1 MKKSLDAV
9 IERLR
14 KAQRVLVIG
23 HIKPDG
29 DAISSVVTL
38 VLILRKLGKVAEG
51 CIAGE
56 IPWFYKDLADVS
68 MIKDVDDLRNY
79 EFDTAVTVD
88 SSELSRIGDAV
99 QLLKGEQPDITI
111 DHHQT
116 NVGFGEIDF
125 YDSAYAAAAVIIY
138 EIGKQLVEYD
148 AQLAEI
154 NLLGIATDTGF
165 FKYSNTDY
173 KVFSYAAELVKAGAR
188 IQRISSA
195 VLEHRTMNEVKLL
208 SEMFDKLRIEEDGRL
223 AWSYVSTE
231 MLRHTGCN
239 EDDAG
244 GLVGEIR
251 SMNGVEIAILFIEWP
266 EGDVHISFRSKNYA
280 DVSVIALEF
289 GGGGHVRAAG
299 CSCKDVDL
307 EEMMNKVIASAR
319 KALRHPK

>member
-1 MKKSLDAV
+1 MKKDLDAV
-9 IERLR
+9 VERL
-14 KAQRVLVIG
+14 KAAKRVLVIG

-29 DAISSVVTL
+29 DDISSVVTL

-56 IPWFYKDLADVS
+56 IPWFYKDLADVPL
-68 MIKDVDDLRNY
+68 IKNVDDLRDFEY
-79 EFDTAVTVD
+79 DTSVTVD
-88 SSELSRIGDAV
+88 ASELSRIGDAV
-99 QLLKGEQPDITI
+99 ELLKGKKPDVTI

-138 EIGKQLVEYD
+138 EIGKQLVDYD
-148 AQLAEI
+148 ARLAEI

-173 KVFSYAAELVKAGAR
+173 KVFSYAAELVKAGAS
-188 IQRISSA
+188 IQRISAA
-195 VLEHRTMNEVKLL
+195 VLEHRTLNEVKLL
-208 SEMFDKLRIEEDGRL
+208 SEMFDKLHIEEDGKL

-231 MLRHTGCN
+231 MLRHTGCT

-251 SMNGVEIAILFIEWP
+251 SMYGVEIAILFIEWP

-280 DVSVIALEF
+280 DVSKVALEF

-299 CSCKDVDL
+299 CSCKGVDL
-307 EEMMNKVIASAR
+307 EEMINKVVAR
-319 KALRHPK
+319 TRQALKPDK

>member
-99 QLLKGEQPDITI
+99 QLLKGEQPDITL

-173 KVFSYAAELVKAGAR
+173 KVFSYAAELVKLGAS

-208 SEMFDKLRIEEDGRL
+208 SEMFDKLKIEEDGKL
-223 AWSYVSTE
+223 AWSYVSME
-231 MLRHTGCN
+231 MLRHTGCT

-251 SMNGVEIAILFIEWP
+251 SMHSVEIAILFIEWP

-280 DVSVIALEF
+280 DVSKIALEF

-307 EEMMNKVIASAR
+307 EEMINKVIASAR
-319 KALRHPK
+319 KALGHAK

>member
-1 MKKSLDAV
+1 MKKRLDEV

-14 KAQRVLVIG
+14 GAKRVLVIG

-38 VLILRKLGKVAEG
+38 VLILRRMSKIAEG

-56 IPWFYKDLADVS
+56 IPWFYKDLAGVS
-68 MIKDVDDLRNY
+68 LIKNVDELRDY
-79 EFDTAVTVD
+79 QFDTAVTVD
-88 SSELSRIGDAV
+88 ASELSRIGDAV
-99 QLLKGEQPDITI
+99 KLLKEKRPEITL

-125 YDSAYAAAAVIIY
+125 YDSAYAATAVIVY
-138 EIGKQLVEYD
+138 EIGKDLVEYD

-165 FKYSNTDY
+165 FRYSNTDY
-173 KVFSYAAELVKAGAR
+173 KVFSYAAELVKAGAS

-195 VLEHRTMNEVKLL
+195 ALEHRTMNEVKLL
-208 SEMFDKLRIEEDGRL
+208 SEMLAKLRIEEEGRL
-223 AWSYVSTE
+223 AWSYVSVE
-231 MLRHTGCN
+231 MLQRTGCSG
-239 EDDAG
+239 DDAG

-251 SMNGVEIAILFIEWP
+251 SIYGVEIAVLFIEWP
-266 EGDVHISFRSKNYA
+266 EREVHISLRSKDYA
-280 DVSVIALEF
+280 DVSRVAVQF

-299 CSCKDVDL
+299 CSCSNVDL
-307 EEMMNKVIASAR
+307 EDIMKRVIDSAR
-319 KALRHPK
+319 RALNVTE